1 MTRILVA
8 GVGNIFR
15 GDDAFGVVVAQRMSR
30 GRLPAGVEVV
40 DFGISGIDLTYALLD
55 GYDAAI
61 LVDTAKR
68 GAAPGTVS
76 IIRPEL
82 PAGAAP
88 PGDIVLDSHHL
99 DPAKVLCAVEAYGGG
114 CRRIL
119 LVACEPETFGDEETG
134 AMGLSVPV
142 ALAVEAAV
150 KAIEQLVVDLQRDQ

>member
-40 DFGISGIDLTYALLD
+40 DFGISGIDLTFALLD
-55 GYDAAI
+55 AYDAAI
-61 LVDTAKR
+61 LVDTAMR
-68 GAAPGTVS
+68 GEAPGTVS

-82 PAGAAP
+82 PTGTAAP
-88 PGDIVLDSHHL
+88 RDIILEPHDL
-99 DPAKVLCAVEAYGGG
+99 DPAKVLRAVEAYGGG

-142 ALAVEAAV
+142 ALAVEEAV
-150 KAIEQLVVDLQRDQ
+150 KAIEKLVADLQQDQ